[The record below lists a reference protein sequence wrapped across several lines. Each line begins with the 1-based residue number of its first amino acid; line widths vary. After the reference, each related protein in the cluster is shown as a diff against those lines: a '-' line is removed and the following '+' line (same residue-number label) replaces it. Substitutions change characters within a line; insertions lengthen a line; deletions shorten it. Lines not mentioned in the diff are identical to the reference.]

1 MIKFIFRF
9 HCEFLFIYF
18 FCEMDISYCF
28 VLNLNDVIVRDIV
41 CQTGIKIIII
51 FLSTYFGFN
60 FCVYS
65 VGRV

>member
-1 MIKFIFRF
+1 
-9 HCEFLFIYF
+9 
-18 FCEMDISYCF
+18 MDISYCF